1 MNALLQP
8 EPMLPLPY
16 RIEARRQETRDVYTL
31 DLLPNDGNLLSFEP
45 GQFTMLYTFGVGE
58 VPISVSGD
66 PGNPVLVHTIREV
79 GAVTRRL
86 GELGVGESVG
96 VRGPYG
102 RPWPLEVA
110 RGRDLVVVA
119 GGVGLAP
126 VRPILYHV
134 LAHRQDFARVSLL
147 VGARTPGD
155 LLFRSELERWR
166 QAGEIEVLM
175 TVDRADGAWTGS
187 VGVVPEL
194 VARASLEPA
203 GAVAMICGPEVMMRF
218 SVQALL
224 RAGLAGE
231 RIFISLER
239 NMKCGIGTCGHCQ
252 LGPHFICKDGPV
264 FSYPQMEPFMG
275 LREL

>member
-31 DLLPNDGNLLSFEP
+31 DLLPNNGNLLSFEP
-45 GQFTMLYTFGVGE
+45 GQFTMLYSFGVGE